1 VTANTDHTDSP
12 GSTCSRSDRAPRL
25 VIVGAGLGGLTVAR
39 VLHVHG
45 IGAVVLEDIHPE
57 SGQLALH
64 EAGLDAEFHG
74 LVGPE
79 GGDLRSQ
86 IVPAGYWSTGS
97 PPMRHHADGPRST
110 APCCDGSCSTRYPRG
125 DTGSNS
131 RTTARRSATC
141 SSVRT
146 VPTRGC
152 DRSSPTS
159 CPSIPGSRGRAGHQG
174 RRPYASRDRENDWP
188 GLVLGARGSTLPGGP
203 AQLPGSCPRLPY
215 LSRRR
220 GLGRLLWHSIR
231 LPSKARAAL
240 AGLLSGWTRSS
251 PPCWPPAT
259 TRSYLGQ

>member
-1 VTANTDHTDSP
+1 VAANTDHTDSP

-25 VIVGAGLGGLTVAR
+25 AIVGAGLGGLTW
-39 VLHVHG
+39 
-45 IGAVVLEDIHPE
+45 PE
-57 SGQLALH
+57 CFMCTASG
-64 EAGLDAEFHG
+64 
-74 LVGPE
+74 P
-79 GGDLRSQ
+79 S
-86 IVPAGYWSTGS
+86 S
-97 PPMRHHADGPRST
+97 
-110 APCCDGSCSTRYPRG
+110 
-125 DTGSNS
+125 S
-131 RTTARRSATC
+131 RTAARRSATC
-141 SSVRT
+141 SSVRP

-215 LSRRR
+215 LSR